1 MADNTNADVTRSPG
15 RVSLTQSRSVG
26 YLAEPGERDH
36 GVHQAASAGDMPSM
50 VPVEQDNGDVFDQ
63 SHPSSDPGMMASSS
77 QTAIIRSSNWRN
89 RLMSQTFNFFGVGD
103 NCQTDQQRWRMKST
117 RHMSRRH
124 GGVKPEFERGLEQGE
139 TGIPQIIDPLAR
151 PRSRDELDGPRGPLP
166 SQLSTAT
173 GTSSILQK
181 QYSNKIIRQRSKRQ
195 SVAKMGWEAIRQ
207 SVRHNRSSFLRSSQ
221 TVTSQSRRPP
231 LVHSRSFAPASLMAE
246 NCEDYDDIDSSHFF
260 SPGAVSEDI
269 QDDVFFDFSPPT
281 RRRELNQTKTLP
293 RIDSVTSDQESAAAS
308 SAVAY
313 RPDGLRESISLPGF
327 VGRRVRS
334 IPDEEEEEGKKIKTK
349 KKKKKKKEEE
359 DEQEEDDAESGLS
372 SPHVAFSDATP
383 LTDPGEP
390 PPTDFFDYGHT
401 STPAYGL
408 DNQMTPRMADMVP
421 TGIGWRK
428 KAPDDRFN
436 LSPIFPQDIPDSG
449 AGRQIIRR
457 NKIHDKIMQHAMD
470 NSDRREI
477 GKGLVGR
484 VLNRSFRSKRMDSY
498 VQKQIEEIED
508 HRPYFTY
515 WVTTV
520 QVIIMIVSLA
530 FYGFAPIGFNYTQK
544 TGLVQQTNL
553 VVETVGYMEPDNFWI
568 GPRPADLVHL
578 GAKYAPCMHRDE
590 EIYYQ
595 IKRERHLESQSG
607 CCIRTD
613 GAGCLQT
620 LEEECSTIFATF
632 HKWPDPADS
641 SHSRL
646 SGPVCGQDPRE
657 CLNPLSTPPYEWPD
671 NISNWEICKEHTDTP
686 KYPHTTCTLT
696 GRPCCIG
703 IQGECHIVSRQ
714 YCDFVN
720 GYFHEEATLC
730 SQVDCLDD
738 ICGLL
743 NFVNT
748 DYPDQ
753 FYRLWLSIFMH
764 AGIFHCILTIIMQMT
779 ILRDLEKLAGWF
791 RISVIY
797 IFSGIGGNLTSAI
810 FIPFRAE
817 VGPAGAQFG
826 LLACL
831 IVEVLQSW
839 QMLKSPLKAIGKLLC
854 IIGFLFVLGLLPWID
869 NFAHLGGF
877 ICGIL
882 LSFIFLPYICFG
894 EFDKRRKRIQIFVC
908 SILLVAYY
916 ILAIVLFYITP
927 VRDCPWCQ
935 YFNCIPITE
944 DFCNDMEL
952 RLEDRST
959 L

>member
-1 MADNTNADVTRSPG
+1 MGENMEMNSSPTRG
-15 RVSLTQSRSVG
+15 RLSLSRSVG
-26 YLAEPGERDH
+26 HLADSVQRETGIA
-36 GVHQAASAGDMPSM
+36 QAASAGDMPRGLPLGENGEA
-50 VPVEQDNGDVFDQ
+50 VPDG
-63 SHPSSDPGMMASSS
+63 SHIFSDPGMMSSSS
-77 QTAIIRSSNWRN
+77 QPAIIRSSNWRN

-103 NCQTDQQRWRMKST
+103 NCQADQQRWRLKST

-124 GGVKPEFERGLEQGE
+124 GGIKPEFERDLEREEVQVGM
-139 TGIPQIIDPLAR
+139 PQIVDPLAR

-166 SQLSTAT
+166 SQLST
-173 GTSSILQK
+173 GTASSTILQK

-195 SVAKMGWEAIRQ
+195 SVAKMGWEVIRQ
-207 SVRHNRSSFLRSSQ
+207 SVRNRSLLRSSQ
-221 TVTSQSRRPP
+221 TPSSRPP
-231 LVHSRSFAPASLMAE
+231 LVHSRSFAPASLIA
-246 NCEDYDDIDSSHFF
+246 DTYDDEDEIDSAHFF
-260 SPGAVSEDI
+260 SPGVVSEDI
-269 QDDVFFDFSPPT
+269 HDDVFFDFSPPT
-281 RRRELNQTKTLP
+281 RRRDFSQAQTLP
-293 RIDSVTSDQESAAAS
+293 RIDSVASDRENAAA
-308 SAVAY
+308 VV
-313 RPDGLRESISLPGF
+313 RPEGLRESMSLPGF
-327 VGRRVRS
+327 MGRQVNDALERA
-334 IPDEEEEEGKKIKTK
+334 EEEEEKRRGQKRHKEED
-349 KKKKKKKEEE
+349 EEE
-359 DEQEEDDAESGLS
+359 DEIESGLS

-383 LTDPGEP
+383 LTEPGEP
-390 PPTDFFDYGHT
+390 PPTDFFDYVKRT
-401 STPAYGL
+401 TPGYSHDG
-408 DNQMTPRMADMVP
+408 QMTPCMADMIP

-436 LSPIFPQDIPDSG
+436 LGPIFAQDIPDS
-449 AGRQIIRR
+449 ASARQIRR
-457 NKIHDKIMQHAMD
+457 NKIHDKIMESAMD
-470 NSDRREI
+470 NSNRREI

-484 VLNRSFRSKRMDSY
+484 VLNRNFRSKRMDSY
-498 VQKQIEEIED
+498 VQRQIEEIED

-544 TGLVQQTNL
+544 TGLVLQTNL
-553 VVETVGYMEPDNFWI
+553 VIETVGYMEPDNFWI

-590 EIYYQ
+590 QIYEQ
-595 IKRERHLESQSG
+595 IQKERQLESQSG

-620 LEEECSTIFATF
+620 LESECSTIFATF
-632 HKWPDPADS
+632 HKWPNPDDPTL
-641 SHSRL
+641 SRT

-657 CLNPLSTPPYEWPD
+657 CLDPLSTPPYEWSD
-671 NISNWEICKEHTDTP
+671 NISDWEICKEFPSNP
-686 KYPHTTCTLT
+686 KFPHTTCTIT

-703 IQGECHIVSRQ
+703 IQGECHIVSRE

-720 GYFHEEATLC
+720 GFFHEEATLC

-764 AGIFHCILTIIMQMT
+764 AGIFHCILTVIMQMT

-791 RISVIY
+791 RIGIIY

-831 IVEVLQSW
+831 VVEVLQSW
-839 QMLKSPLKAIGKLLC
+839 QMLKNPFKALGKLLS
-854 IIGFLFVLGLLPWID
+854 IIGILFVLGLLPWID

-894 EFDKRRKRIQIFVC
+894 DFDKRRKRIQIFVC
-908 SILLVAYY
+908 SILLIGYF

-927 VRDCPWCQ
+927 VRNCSWCH

-959 L
+959 TL

>member
-1 MADNTNADVTRSPG
+1 MEGITNSPHPSPG
-15 RVSLTQSRSVG
+15 RASLTQSRSVG
-26 YLAEPGERDH
+26 YLADQVQRDH
-36 GVHQAASAGDMPSM
+36 GVSETVSAGDMPSM
-50 VPVEQDNGDVFDQ
+50 VPREQDNSGGFDQQ
-63 SHPSSDPGMMASSS
+63 SHPSSEPGMVESSS
-77 QTAIIRSSNWRN
+77 QVPIIRSSNWRN

-103 NCQTDQQRWRMKST
+103 NCQSDQERWRLKST

-139 TGIPQIIDPLAR
+139 PGIPQIIDPLAR
-151 PRSRDELDGPRGPLP
+151 PRSKDELDGPRGPLA

-207 SVRHNRSSFLRSSQ
+207 SVRQNRSLLKSSQ
-221 TVTSQSRRPP
+221 ASSSRRPP
-231 LVHSRSFAPASLMAE
+231 LVHSRSFAPASLVAG
-246 NCEDYDDIDSSHFF
+246 NYDDYDDVDSSHFF
-260 SPGAVSEDI
+260 SPAAVSEDI

-281 RRRELNQTKTLP
+281 RRRDFNQGRNLP
-293 RIDSVTSDQESAAAS
+293 RIDSATSDQEAALT
-308 SAVAY
+308 
-313 RPDGLRESISLPGF
+313 RPDGLRTSKSLPGF
-327 VGRRVRS
+327 IGRRLRS
-334 IPDEEEEEGKKIKTK
+334 QP
-349 KKKKKKKEEE
+349 EEE
-359 DEQEEDDAESGLS
+359 DEDKGGRKQKRHDRDEEGAESPLS

-383 LTDPGEP
+383 LTEPGEP
-390 PPTDFFDYGHT
+390 PPTDFFDYTDT

-408 DNQMTPRMADMVP
+408 DSPLTPYMADMVP
-421 TGIGWRK
+421 AGIGWRK
-428 KAPDDRFN
+428 KAPDERFN
-436 LSPIFPQDIPDSG
+436 LGPMFPQDIPDSG
-449 AGRQIIRR
+449 ASRQIRR
-457 NKIHDKIMQHAMD
+457 NKIHDKIMQHALD

-498 VQKQIEEIED
+498 VQRQIEEIQD

-544 TGLVQQTNL
+544 TDLVQQTNL

-590 EIYYQ
+590 EIYKQ
-595 IKRERHLESQSG
+595 IEMERQLESLSG

-620 LEEECSTIFATF
+620 LQQECSTIFATF
-632 HKWPDPADS
+632 HKWPDPTDPS
-641 SHSRL
+641 LGRS

-657 CLNPLSTPPYEWPD
+657 CLNPSSTAPYEWPD
-671 NISNWEICKEHTDTP
+671 NISEWEICKEETDNP
-686 KYPHTTCTLT
+686 KLPHTTCTLT

-714 YCDFVN
+714 YCEFVN

-791 RISVIY
+791 RISIIY

-839 QMLKSPLKAIGKLLC
+839 QMLKSPFKAIGKLLG

-908 SILLVAYY
+908 SILLLAYY
-916 ILAIVLFYITP
+916 VLAIVLFYITP
-927 VRDCPWCQ
+927 IRDCSWCQ
-935 YFNCIPITE
+935 YFNCIPLTE